1 MGIQS
6 LVKTLPDLEGD
17 HAQTARKPQAPR
29 PHPLTQPQR
38 DKDDTIP
45 ASIVVDAGPLETLPP
60 GSQAGEYEVLGRMA
74 EGGCGVI
81 YRARHRLLDRP
92 AAIKVLH
99 KRLIRSR
106 TMQERFVREARAMS
120 MLHHPHVVDVWGF
133 GRLEDTRPFY
143 VMELLDGIDL
153 ETHILRRARLSPR
166 ECLTILEPVCSAL
179 HAAHEAGL
187 VHRDL
192 KASNV
197 FLANVRDQTVVKLLD
212 FGIAKVRARPKN
224 EPTLTRHDLR
234 VGTPTVMAPEQI
246 LGVPVDGR
254 ADVYALGV
262 LLYRMLTGCFPFDEQ
277 DLEELQR
284 RHLHSPAPPPSA
296 RAQVP
301 PAVDEVVAR
310 ALSKRADERH
320 ATALH
325 FAEALRR
332 ALAVR
337 RTPAPIAPTATSLRA
352 VAIGVEARLGEDG
365 QDEPD
370 TASLDLVAAALD
382 VADRMMHE
390 SGFNVAVR
398 SGWTI
403 LGAHTLPDD
412 DRERAMRK
420 GALSLAISIQET
432 LQVMAAGN
440 RQVCFTVCV
449 HVDTA
454 TVRRNGEGAEEFVG
468 GRLLRFASW
477 SAGGANMRSAC
488 ATLDALS
495 GLPAWAA
502 DRPRD
507 TRIVPLRLPE

>member
-1 MGIQS
+1 
-6 LVKTLPDLEGD
+6 
-17 HAQTARKPQAPR
+17 
-29 PHPLTQPQR
+29 
-38 DKDDTIP
+38 
-45 ASIVVDAGPLETLPP
+45 
-60 GSQAGEYEVLGRMA
+60 
-74 EGGCGVI
+74 
-81 YRARHRLLDRP
+81 
-92 AAIKVLH
+92 
-99 KRLIRSR
+99 
-106 TMQERFVREARAMS
+106 
-120 MLHHPHVVDVWGF
+120 
-133 GRLEDTRPFY
+133 
-143 VMELLDGIDL
+143 
-153 ETHILRRARLSPR
+153 
-166 ECLTILEPVCSAL
+166 
-179 HAAHEAGL
+179 
-187 VHRDL
+187 
-192 KASNV
+192 
-197 FLANVRDQTVVKLLD
+197 
-212 FGIAKVRARPKN
+212 
-224 EPTLTRHDLR
+224 